1 MTFPDEAPDETPPE
15 PPTPV
20 ASLPEASLPETTL
33 REMTWRDIP
42 ALTAIEPAL
51 FADDAWSERSWWA
64 ELAGRP
70 RRSYVVGEQSG
81 TVVGYAGVD
90 CGGEVADVMTI
101 AVTPAAQ
108 GHGLGAVLLH
118 WLIAEAQ
125 RAGAEHL
132 MLEVRADNVVAQ
144 RLYSATGFRTLTV
157 RRKYYQ
163 PGDVDA
169 LIMRMHLWDMT
180 DDPAEDAADDP
191 AADSADDPVRKAPE
205 HPAEDV
211 PR

>member
-1 MTFPDEAPDETPPE
+1 MTPSDGTPKK
-15 PPTPV
+15 T
-20 ASLPEASLPETTL
+20 LPESSLRESSMPETTL
-33 REMTWRDIP
+33 REMTWRDIA
-42 ALTAIEPAL
+42 ALTALEPEL
-51 FADDAWSERSWWA
+51 FAHDAWSDRTWWA

-81 TVVGYAGVD
+81 TLVGYAGVD

-101 AVTPAAQ
+101 AVARPAQ
-108 GHGLGAVLLH
+108 GQGLGTVLMR
-118 WLIAEAQ
+118 WLIAEAR

-144 RLYSATGFRTLTV
+144 RLYANAGFANLSV

-180 DDPAEDAADDP
+180 EDETEDPSEDP
-191 AADSADDPVRKAPE
+191 SESASEVRA
-205 HPAEDV
+205 
-211 PR
+211 

>member
-1 MTFPDEAPDETPPE
+1 MTCADVGT
-15 PPTPV
+15 
-20 ASLPEASLPETTL
+20 PEASLPETTL

-42 ALTAIEPAL
+42 ALTAIEPTL
-51 FADDAWSERSWWA
+51 FAGDPWSEPSWWA

-81 TVVGYAGVD
+81 TVVGYAGVH

-101 AVTPAAQ
+101 AVTPVAQ
-108 GHGLGAVLLH
+108 GHGLGAVLMR
-118 WLIAEAQ
+118 WLIAQAQ
-125 RAGAEHL
+125 RSGAEHL
-132 MLEVRADNVVAQ
+132 MLEVRADNVAAQ
-144 RLYSATGFRTLTV
+144 RLYTAMGFSTLTM

-180 DDPAEDAADDP
+180 DDPAEDAPADPNQDLP
-191 AADSADDPVRKAPE
+191 T
-205 HPAEDV
+205 
-211 PR
+211 

>member
-1 MTFPDEAPDETPPE
+1 MTVSHGSPKTTPPE
-15 PPTPV
+15 S
-20 ASLPEASLPETTL
+20 SLRESSMPETTL

-42 ALTAIEPAL
+42 ALTALEPEL
-51 FADDAWSERSWWA
+51 FAHDAWSEQTWWA

-81 TVVGYAGVD
+81 TLVGYAGVD
-90 CGGEVADVMTI
+90 CRGEVADVMTI
-101 AVTPAAQ
+101 AVARPAQ
-108 GHGLGAVLLH
+108 GQGLGTVLMH
-118 WLIAEAQ
+118 WLIAEAR

-132 MLEVRADNVVAQ
+132 MLEVRADNAVAQ
-144 RLYSATGFRTLTV
+144 RLYSNAGFANLSV

-180 DDPAEDAADDP
+180 EDETEDTGEDSSDPTGE
-191 AADSADDPVRKAPE
+191 VTT
-205 HPAEDV
+205 
-211 PR
+211 

>member
-1 MTFPDEAPDETPPE
+1 MTILRTAPK
-15 PPTPV
+15 
-20 ASLPEASLPETTL
+20 AALPEVPSPEIPLPETTL

-42 ALTAIEPAL
+42 ALSALEPVL
-51 FADDAWSERSWWA
+51 FADDAWSEGTWWA

-70 RRSYVVGEQSG
+70 RRSYVIGEQSG

-101 AVTPAAQ
+101 AVAPAAQ
-108 GHGLGAVLLH
+108 GQGLGTVLLH
-118 WLIAEAQ
+118 WLIAEAR

-132 MLEVRADNVVAQ
+132 MLEVRADNLVAQ
-144 RLYSATGFRTLTV
+144 RLYSAAGFSRLSV

-169 LIMRMHLWDMT
+169 LIMRMHLWDT
-180 DDPAEDAADDP
+180 TEYPTENP
-191 AADSADDPVRKAPE
+191 TGNWTQNPTT
-205 HPAEDV
+205 AEDV
-211 PR
+211 PK